1 MGVSVVLKQ
10 YKGSAFDG
18 IFRELKMF
26 TYMENYKK
34 ISQPDQDIAEVAALG
49 SQHDGLPQLLAYKI
63 KNNIGEILMTNGGPS
78 LDKWEERVT
87 TKKARMSFMII
98 MLK

>member
-63 KNNIGEILMTNGGPS
+63 KNNIGKVQYHPRNYKSHPTNQ
-78 LDKWEERVT
+78 
-87 TKKARMSFMII
+87 KKTH
-98 MLK
+98 KTHKTCV

>member
-1 MGVSVVLKQ
+1 MRAQPIVIFFSEELKVESVHVDSAQAAIFFGRETSMGVSVVLKQ

-34 ISQPDQDIAEVAALG
+34 C
-49 SQHDGLPQLLAYKI
+49 
-63 KNNIGEILMTNGGPS
+63 
-78 LDKWEERVT
+78 
-87 TKKARMSFMII
+87 
-98 MLK
+98 